1 MPSTTESGLTVK
13 NTKINPSKFFGK
25 EEDDGDDLGKVGQD
39 GESKIG
45 KLSKIGRHSRIKI
58 NDLEKRV
65 DINAEKITR
74 LKNITKLRKA
84 NVDKKMGGGE
94 LKGILGEIAGVME
107 GIKETLIAQNELDKD
122 AAADARKA
130 NEKKKRGLGES
141 ALEATKNALQSA
153 GEKVLAPVKNAF
165 SKIFDFIKT
174 IFLGR
179 IAVKLWDWF
188 SDPANADKVKS
199 IFKFLKDWWPV
210 IVAGIMAIVGPGI
223 TFAIGAV
230 ALLMW
235 GVPKIIDAVKSV
247 FGFGK
252 EVDKE
257 LKAGSKQTEGDLTA
271 AGDKFNKDMEAKI
284 NDSQKDQPNVDPVE
298 DATPD
303 KDAEQIPAQELN
315 KGGEVKGTGDE
326 DTVPAMLTPGEFVMN
341 KSAVSNWGKD
351 MLEGMNAA
359 GGGAKTPSTVEK
371 PKESKGAKPQV
382 PTVPGFAGGGL
393 IPNLE
398 IPRFEKGGLVLPL
411 IQPRGYAG
419 GGEVK
424 GKVKGPG
431 GVDKVP
437 AQLTAGE
444 FVMSKGAVEKYGV
457 DTLEGMNAAAGGTN
471 IPTPMGGFV
480 EGGKVVDMAKT
491 MQPSTSGSDPKK
503 MEKEKEK
510 GGGLDEPFNIDPDKK
525 YEKIEG
531 LPELGGGGGGTDSLT
546 EQAKVKTFGGAF
558 KDILFGEK
566 RMTEQDRAQELA
578 GGGLVQKFEP
588 LTGVKMH
595 GGGVVPATRVKSEKK
610 PQGFMRGLS
619 GYADFL
625 TGGVFDFDKRGGGL
639 AGKVK
644 LPLPKTKV
652 DPPSRMKSTV
662 AYGHIHEQE
671 KGELPVLSSPSTDIP
686 DFDAAA
692 MNSQDKIRTLGI
704 TI

>member
-13 NTKINPSKFFGK
+13 NTKINPSKFFGR
-25 EEDDGDDLGKVGQD
+25 EEGDALGKVGQGSD
-39 GESKIG
+39 KAGALPRIV
-45 KLSKIGRHSRIKI
+45 RHSRIKI

-65 DINAEKITR
+65 DANSFKITR
-74 LKNITKLRKA
+74 LKNITKLRKE

-122 AAADARKA
+122 AAADALKA
-130 NEKKKRGLGES
+130 KQKKKRSLGES
-141 ALEATKNALQSA
+141 ALEATKNALQDA
-153 GEKVLAPVKNAF
+153 GEKVLAPIKNTF
-165 SKIFDFIKT
+165 SKIFDFLTT

-179 IAVKLWDWF
+179 IAVRLWGWF

-210 IVAGIMAIVGPGI
+210 IVAGIMAIVGPGV
-223 TFAIGAV
+223 TFAIGAI

-257 LKAGSKQTEGDLTA
+257 LKAGTKETEGDLTA
-271 AGDKFNKDMEAKI
+271 AGDKISKDIEAKI
-284 NDSQKDQPNVDPVE
+284 NDSQKDQPNVEPVE

-351 MLEGMNAA
+351 MLEGMNAV
-359 GGGAKTPSTVEK
+359 GGGAKKPSTAEK
-371 PKESKGAKPQV
+371 PKESKGAKPKT
-382 PTVPGFAGGGL
+382 PAVPGFAGGGL

-398 IPRFEKGGLVLPL
+398 IPRFEKGGLVPPL

-419 GGEVK
+419 GGDVK

-471 IPTPMGGFV
+471 IPTPMGGFAGGAEAR
-480 EGGKVVDMAKT
+480 EGEGLGL
-491 MQPSTSGSDPKK
+491 S
-503 MEKEKEK
+503 EL
-510 GGGLDEPFNIDPDKK
+510 GGGEKSIGEGLLNIDPDKN
-525 YEKIEG
+525 YEKMEG
-531 LPELGGGGGGTDSLT
+531 LPGLGGGGGGTDSLT
-546 EQAKVKTFGGAF
+546 EQAKVKTFGSALGDFFSGDDGASRYMT
-558 KDILFGEK
+558 DLEK
-566 RMTEQDRAQELA
+566 SQRMS
-578 GGGLVQKFEP
+578 
-588 LTGVKMH
+588 
-595 GGGVVPATRVKSEKK
+595 GGGVVQHFA
-610 PQGFMRGLS
+610 G
-619 GYADFL
+619 
-625 TGGVFDFDKRGGGL
+625 GGVVHG
-639 AGKVK
+639 
-644 LPLPKTKV
+644 
-652 DPPSRMKSTV
+652 
-662 AYGHIHEQE
+662 
-671 KGELPVLSSPSTDIP
+671 
-686 DFDAAA
+686 A
-692 MNSQDKIRTLGI
+692 MS
-704 TI
+704 

>member
-13 NTKINPSKFFGK
+13 NTKINPSKFFGR
-25 EEDDGDDLGKVGQD
+25 EEGDALGKVGQGSD
-39 GESKIG
+39 KAGALPRSV
-45 KLSKIGRHSRIKI
+45 RHSRIKI

-65 DINAEKITR
+65 DANSFKITR
-74 LKNITKLRKA
+74 LKNITKLRKE

-107 GIKETLIAQNELDKD
+107 GIKQTLIDQNELDKD
-122 AAADARKA
+122 EAADARKA
-130 NEKKKRGLGES
+130 DEKRKRSLKES
-141 ALEATKNALQSA
+141 ALEATKNALQDA
-153 GEKVLAPVKNAF
+153 GEKILAPVKNVF
-165 SKIFDFIKT
+165 SDIFDFITT

-179 IAVKLWDWF
+179 VAIRLWDWF

-257 LKAGSKQTEGDLTA
+257 LKAGSKQTEGDLTG
-271 AGDKFNKDMEAKI
+271 AGDKLNKEIESNI
-284 NDSQKDQPNVDPVE
+284 NDSQKDQPNVEPVE

-398 IPRFEKGGLVLPL
+398 IPRFEKGGLVPPL
-411 IQPRGYAG
+411 IQPREYAS

-424 GKVKGPG
+424 GEVKGPG

-444 FVMSKGAVEKYGV
+444 FVMSKGAVERYGV

-480 EGGKVVDMAKT
+480 GGAEVREGGGGIGEGLLNIDAETKGT
-491 MQPSTSGSDPKK
+491 M
-503 MEKEKEK
+503 
-510 GGGLDEPFNIDPDKK
+510 GGLPT
-525 YEKIEG
+525 
-531 LPELGGGGGGTDSLT
+531 ELGGGGGGTDSLT
-546 EQAKVKTFGGAF
+546 EQAKVKTFGSALGDF
-558 KDILFGEK
+558 FSGDDGRSRYMTDLEK
-566 RMTEQDRAQELA
+566 SQRMA